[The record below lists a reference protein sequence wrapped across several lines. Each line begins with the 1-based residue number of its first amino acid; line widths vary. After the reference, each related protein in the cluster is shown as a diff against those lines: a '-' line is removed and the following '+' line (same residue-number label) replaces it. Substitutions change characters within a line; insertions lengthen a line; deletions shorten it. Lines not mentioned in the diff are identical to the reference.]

1 MHGNGENIGLM
12 RSMLNG
18 NCQGFVERFESF
30 LDQSPSFLHSVGKD
44 RFFPAFFFGMF
55 ATAHDSDVANNNE
68 RIFFALIIIQII
80 IEGEI

>member
-12 RSMLNG
+12 RSLLNG

-44 RFFPAFFFGMF
+44 RFFPAFFFRYVCYC
-55 ATAHDSDVANNNE
+55 T
-68 RIFFALIIIQII
+68 
-80 IEGEI
+80 